1 MQSTCILNMYTY
13 DMYLQVS
20 GAGAATLTLTSLRE
34 IMEDTRF
41 KGHQHYRFEAELD

>member
-20 GAGAATLTLTSLRE
+20 GEGAVKLTLTSLRE
-34 IMEDTRF
+34 IMEYQIQRAPALQIR
-41 KGHQHYRFEAELD
+41 GGA